1 MEASSP
7 YGVKDLARHV
17 FNHVKDAFGCYSMP
31 QSISKKYEYADA
43 KLLETLSVIFLHASG
58 KDNV

>member
-17 FNHVKDAFGCYSMP
+17 FDHGKDAFGCYSMP

-58 KDNV
+58 KDYV